1 MGCEKD
7 FDLLIL
13 LRYRWGMIIVTG
25 AAGLI
30 GSAFVA
36 RLNYEG
42 IKDVVCVDRIG
53 ESDRWK
59 NLRGL
64 RFIDY
69 LDGTELLGALE
80 KGVYGKV
87 DAIVHMGANSYT
99 TERDATLVM
108 NNNYRLTKAL
118 AEYAVQHGARYLYAS
133 SAGTYGD
140 GSQGFD
146 DSPALIPTLIPITL
160 YGFSKQTVD
169 LWALDSGYIDR
180 IVGLKFFNVYGP
192 NGYHK
197 AQLPSGQRQFENLR
211 DTGKVRLFKS
221 DNQHYQDGESTRDF
235 VYIKDATDVMWWFLT
250 NPSVNGIYN
259 VGCGKAASWN
269 ELAQYVC
276 EAAGKPVAIEYVEMP
291 EENRGK
297 YQYFTEAKIDRLR
310 AAGYTKPFTSL
321 RDGIFDFVQNYLN
334 FPEYRYIG
342 IPDAVMKG

>member
-1 MGCEKD
+1 
-7 FDLLIL
+7 
-13 LRYRWGMIIVTG
+13 MIIVTG

-30 GSAFVA
+30 GSAFIA

-53 ESDRWK
+53 VSDRWK

-69 LDGTELLGALE
+69 IDGYALLEALE

-118 AEYAVQHGARYLYAS
+118 AEYCVQHDARYLYAS

-140 GSQGFD
+140 GSLGFD
-146 DSPALIPTLIPITL
+146 DDPGLIPTLVPITL
-160 YGFSKQTVD
+160 YGFSKQAVD
-169 LWALDSGYIDR
+169 LWALDSGYIEK

-197 AQLPSGQRQFENLR
+197 AQLPSGQRQFEDLR
-211 DTGKVRLFKS
+211 DAGRVRLFAS
-221 DNQHYQDGESTRDF
+221 DNAQYKDGESTRDF
-235 VYIKDATDVMWWFLT
+235 IYIKDVTDVMWWFL
-250 NPSVNGIYN
+250 NNKGIHGIYN
-259 VGCGKAASWN
+259 VGCGKAQSWN
-269 ELAQYVC
+269 DLAQHVC
-276 EAAGKPVAIEYVEMP
+276 EAAGKPVAIEYIQMP
-291 EENRGK
+291 EESRGK
-297 YQYFTEAKIDRLR
+297 YQYFTEAKVDRLR

-321 RDGIFDFVQNYLN
+321 RDGIHDFVKNYLDY
-334 FPEYRYIG
+334 PEYRYIG
-342 IPDAVMKG
+342 VKDAVM